1 MCQMTSTFKT
11 DVKTFIVKKMEKK
24 SSKNTIKTGFSS
36 LQKYFLMRKKK
47 IEKKKKSFGWCK
59 LQILVT
65 M

>member
-36 LQKYFLMRKKK
+36 SQKYFLMKKNKKK
-47 IEKKKKSFGWCK
+47 HLSAGVNYKFW
-59 LQILVT
+59 
-65 M
+65 

>member
-36 LQKYFLMRKKK
+36 LQKYFLMKKK
-47 IEKKKKSFGWCK
+47 SKKKTSFGWCK